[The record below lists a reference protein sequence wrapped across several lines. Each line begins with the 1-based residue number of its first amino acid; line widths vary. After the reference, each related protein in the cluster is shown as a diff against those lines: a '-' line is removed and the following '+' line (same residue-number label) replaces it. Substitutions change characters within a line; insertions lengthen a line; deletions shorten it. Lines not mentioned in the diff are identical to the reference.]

1 MDDKWTFGADFTKV
15 VDVKLVKCVLKMT
28 DIFNKK
34 NIEYKLNE
42 MLSEAR
48 NMLSF
53 DVKINDQWKSISATF
68 EFIEDCGNNL
78 DVFEKIMSDQID
90 SCLKS

>member
-1 MDDKWTFGADFTKV
+1 MIGVDFAKCI
-15 VDVKLVKCVLKMT
+15 DVKLVKCVLKIT
-28 DIFNKK
+28 EIFNKK

-42 MLSEAR
+42 GLSEAR

-78 DVFEKIMSDQID
+78 DVFEKIMSDQLD
-90 SCLKS
+90 SCLKE

>member
-1 MDDKWTFGADFTKV
+1 MDNLGLNKIKKI
-15 VDVKLVKCVLKMT
+15 DVGLVKCVLKMIE
-28 DIFNKK
+28 IFNKK
-34 NIEYKLNE
+34 NIEYTLNE
-42 MLSEAR
+42 GLCETR